1 MYIFILTARRFEP
14 KKCKSSLKKFDF
26 MQFWNCMLAAT
37 NRNCLR
43 FAMDGNSCRQGC
55 TFQIFYRSFISFMK
69 SFCIF
74 AHE

>member
-1 MYIFILTARRFEP
+1 
-14 KKCKSSLKKFDF
+14 

-43 FAMDGNSCRQGC
+43 FAMDGNSCGQGC

>member
-1 MYIFILTARRFEP
+1 
-14 KKCKSSLKKFDF
+14 

-55 TFQIFYRSFISFMK
+55 TFQIFYWSFVSFMK